1 MVATT
6 PSIFSVDFCL
16 SGLMLPAGSV
26 RTNPEKLA
34 ERISEDGE
42 LLRDT
47 LFTSPSAASDFLTGS
62 STSGKV
68 YWKTA
73 DGVTLRDLEAAE
85 LEAAATG
92 L

>member
-1 MVATT
+1 MTHSA
-6 PSIFSVDFCL
+6 
-16 SGLMLPAGSV
+16 
-26 RTNPEKLA
+26 PESAHKNRERLA
-34 ERISEDGE
+34 DRISEDRE

-68 YWKTA
+68 HWKTA

-85 LEAAATG
+85 LEATATG

>member
-34 ERISEDGE
+34 EPISE

>member
-1 MVATT
+1 
-6 PSIFSVDFCL
+6 
-16 SGLMLPAGSV
+16 MLPAGSV
-26 RTNPEKLA
+26 RTNPERLA
-34 ERISEDGE
+34 ERISEGGE

-85 LEAAATG
+85 LEATATG